1 MSVDGY
7 IHQMKLRK
15 VFILANYSKP
25 ESGKHNRTEILK
37 RNIVGQK
44 CKQNKRKLSAEPLE
58 IMRKY
63 NLNVKGILISTMCQA
78 VL

>member
-1 MSVDGY
+1 MNVRWKFLSAVTIIFKLKYKKMSVDGY

-37 RNIVGQK
+37 RNTV
-44 CKQNKRKLSAEPLE
+44 
-58 IMRKY
+58 
-63 NLNVKGILISTMCQA
+63 VKSVSRIREN
-78 VL
+78 